1 MFGRCALTLALA
13 AAAPSC
19 FTPAAMAAGDAAQ
32 GRALARTWCSGCHT
46 VEAGGTDAAPPLAT
60 IANRPDRTEAYL
72 FTWLSDPHP
81 PMPQL
86 NLGRQEIADI
96 IAYLQS
102 LRR

>member
-1 MFGRCALTLALA
+1 MFARSACALSLA
-13 AAAPSC
+13 ARASACSASAAL
-19 FTPAAMAAGDAAQ
+19 AAGDAAQ
-32 GRALARTWCSGCHT
+32 GRVLARTWCSGCHT